1 MGLGGVLSWADA
13 AEFTLVGATGIGLG
27 TALFIDP
34 RAPRKIERG
43 LDAWVRRQGATNIA
57 ELIGAFEA

>member
-1 MGLGGVLSWADA
+1 
-13 AEFTLVGATGIGLG
+13 LVGATGIGLG

-43 LDAWVRRQGATNIA
+43 LDAWVRRQGAAGIQD
-57 ELIGAFEA
+57 LVGAFEA